1 MDERTKP
8 SLNRV
13 AFVGDYL
20 PRQCGI
26 ATFTTDLCEAV
37 AQAFPATTFFAVAA
51 NDTIDGYAYP
61 PRVRFEFGEGEVH
74 AYRRLSEY
82 LNNNDVDLVCL
93 QHEYGIYGGRSGSHI
108 LSLLRR
114 LRMPVVTTLHT
125 VLREPDI
132 QQRRVTDEI
141 ALLSDR
147 LVVMSEHARDF
158 LCEIYHVPSE
168 KIDLIPHGVPDV
180 PFVDPNFYKDHLDAE
195 GKIVLLT
202 FGLLSANKGIEYV
215 IDALPKILERYPNVV
230 YMVLGATHPH
240 VKLREGE
247 SYRVRLQ
254 QLARAR
260 GVEKQVIF
268 HNRFVSLEELVK
280 FIGAADIYVTPYLN
294 PSQVVSGTL
303 AYTVGAGKAIVSTP
317 YWYAE
322 ELLAD
327 ERGVLVPFRDS
338 KTISDKILFLLENEA
353 ERHAMRKRA
362 YMLGREM
369 IWPVVAQN
377 YFESFEQAR
386 LDRSRSPRPVVIS
399 RSGEL
404 AAVELPALKL
414 DHLKNMTD
422 SAGLLQHSIYSVPNY
437 AEGYSTDDNARA
449 LIVTVRLEDFEFSN
463 ETAGLAA
470 RYLAFLAYAFN
481 AATGRFRNFMS
492 YERTWREETG
502 SEDSHGRA
510 LWALGAVIGY
520 STSAG
525 LRGVAERLFNQAL
538 SPVDRF
544 ESPRAWAFS
553 LLALD
558 GYLRRYPGDR
568 VAQGTRE
575 SLANKLF
582 EAYTKT
588 KSEGWVWFE
597 DTLAYDNAT
606 LPLALLLSGTALGAS
621 EMIDAGLLTLDWLMS
636 NQRADEGHFLPVGS
650 NGFYPR
656 GGERARFDQQ
666 PVEAQATVSACLEAS
681 RIGDSDKWLEAAQSA
696 FDWFL
701 GANDLRLPLYDPAT
715 GGCRDGLHPDRV
727 NENQGAESTVSFL
740 LALLEMQRL
749 GNLVS
754 PEPT

>member
-1 MDERTKP
+1 MEERNKP
-8 SLNRV
+8 TVNRV
-13 AFVGDYL
+13 AFIGDYL

-51 NDTIDGYAYP
+51 NDTVDGYAYP
-61 PRVRFEFGEGEVH
+61 PRVRFEFGENEIH

-82 LNNNDVDLVCL
+82 LNNNDVDLVCI
-93 QHEYGIYGGRSGSHI
+93 QHEYGIFGGRSGSHI
-108 LSLLRR
+108 LTLLRR

-125 VLREPDI
+125 VLRDPDI
-132 QQRRVTDEI
+132 QQRHVTEEI
-141 ALLSDR
+141 ARLSDR
-147 LVVMSEHARDF
+147 IVVMSEHAQSF
-158 LCEIYHVPSE
+158 LQDIYHVPPE

-180 PFVDPNFYKDHLDAE
+180 SFVDPSFFKDQFDAE

-215 IDALPKILERYPNVV
+215 IDALPEILEKYPNVV

-240 VKLREGE
+240 VKMREGE

-268 HNRFVSLEELVK
+268 YNRFVSLDELVR
-280 FIGAADIYVTPYLN
+280 FISAADIYVTPYLN

-327 ERGVLVPFRDS
+327 ERGLVVPFRDS
-338 KTISDKILFLLENEA
+338 KKISEAILFLLGNEA

-369 IWPVVAQN
+369 IWPVVAQK
-377 YFESFEQAR
+377 YYESFERAR
-386 LDRSRSPRPVVIS
+386 LDRSRSPRPVVSS
-399 RSGEL
+399 RLEEEHRT
-404 AAVELPALKL
+404 ELPVLKL
-414 DHLKNMTD
+414 DHLRNLTD

-449 LIVTVRLEDFEFSN
+449 LIATIWLEAFEMAN
-463 ETAGLAA
+463 ETVGLPA
-470 RYLAFLAYAFN
+470 RYLAFLAYAFDSG
-481 AATGRFRNFMS
+481 TGRFRNFMT

-510 LWALGAVIGY
+510 LWALGVVIGY

-538 SPVDRF
+538 PPVEKF

-553 LLALD
+553 LLGLD
-558 GYLRRYPGDR
+558 GYLLRYPGDR
-568 VAQGTRE
+568 IAQSMRE
-575 SLANKLF
+575 TLAGHLF
-582 EAYTKT
+582 DALC
-588 KSEGWVWFE
+588 KSSSDEWEWFE
-597 DTLAYDNAT
+597 VSLAYDNAT
-606 LPLALLLSGTALGAS
+606 LPLALLVTGKSLGRDDMV
-621 EMIDAGLLTLDWLMS
+621 EAGLRSLDWLMK
-636 NQRADEGHFLPVGS
+636 NQRAEEGHFLPIGS
-650 NGFYPR
+650 NGFYPK

-666 PVEAQATVSACLEAS
+666 PIEAQATVSACLEAA
-681 RIGDSDKWLEAAQSA
+681 RVTKDDRWYQAAQSA

-701 GANDLRLPLYDPAT
+701 GANDLRLPLYDPST
-715 GGCRDGLHPDRV
+715 GGCRDGLHPDRI
-727 NENQGAESTVSFL
+727 NENQGAESTVAFL
-740 LALLEMQRL
+740 LALIEMQRYDQII
-749 GNLVS
+749 N
-754 PEPT
+754 PETT